1 MTMIQKSIKHEFG
14 DPGMQYR
21 HSDYGRRRRS
31 SPRPS
36 SHHRETGSSLFSS
49 FWVIVNFLLAIIAIT
64 IAAIVV
70 AGWLRF
76 VAFGKVSNDSF
87 WRRLTYDTVHIAEP
101 GSRLRMK
108 RFAQGVLQN
117 SESSAAIF

>member
-1 MTMIQKSIKHEFG
+1 
-14 DPGMQYR
+14 MQHR
-21 HSDYGRRRRS
+21 HSDYGKRRKP

-36 SHHRETGSSLFSS
+36 GQNREMSSSLFSS
-49 FWVIVNFLLAIIAIT
+49 FWVIINFLIAIAAIT
-64 IAAIVV
+64 LAAIVV

-87 WRRLTYDTVHIAEP
+87 WRRLTYDTVHITEP
-101 GSRLRMK
+101 NSRLRLK

-117 SESSAAIF
+117 SESSASLF